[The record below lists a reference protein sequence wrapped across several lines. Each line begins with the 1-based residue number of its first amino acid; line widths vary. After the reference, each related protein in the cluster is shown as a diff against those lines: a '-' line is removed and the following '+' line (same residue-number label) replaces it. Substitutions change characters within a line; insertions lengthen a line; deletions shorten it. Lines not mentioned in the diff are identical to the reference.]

1 MRRRGCEAAGNEGV
15 GSKGQDICG
24 LGDGVCGWAR
34 GRRCEGRGGMSKA
47 TRESVGGWGGRRI
60 AVNSKERVGVGGG
73 DGRVRGCGL
82 SLTSMYNNSPNLS
95 VYILTGA

>member
-15 GSKGQDICG
+15 GSKGQGICG
-24 LGDGVCGWAR
+24 LGDGVCGLAR
-34 GRRCEGRGGMSKA
+34 GRGCEGRGGMSKA

-60 AVNSKERVGVGGG
+60 AVDSKERGVCVGGG
-73 DGRVRGCGL
+73 AVRGSGL
-82 SLTSMYNNSPNLS
+82 SLTCMYNNSPNLS